1 MNYFVDVVL
10 PIPVNQLFTYEIN
23 KAEFSFIK
31 KGMRVAVPFGKK
43 KIYTSIVYSI
53 HTDLPIGYDIKPIFQ
68 IIDEKPLVNDIQLK
82 FWDWISKYY
91 MCSIGD
97 VMRASI
103 PSVLLLEGETVIS
116 KSESNNVNEIDL
128 DDEEF
133 LIMQALDMQ
142 SSLKIDEIS
151 SILNKKNIFNHL
163 ESLSSK
169 NLISINESLT
179 SKYKPK
185 FSRCLK
191 LSDSFLDKTS
201 INELKNNL
209 KRSPKQLQVLNTF
222 LSYSID
228 NDLIEI
234 KDLKNISN
242 ASSAIIK
249 KMIEKEIFLESYI
262 QIDRIQT
269 KINQDRKKIE
279 LNDNQTNAFNHIID
293 SFSKKKYCFI

>member
-68 IIDEKPLVNDIQLK
+68 IIDEKPLVNDVQLK

-133 LIMQALDMQ
+133 LIMQALDM
-142 SSLKIDEIS
+142 K
-151 SILNKKNIFNHL
+151 
-163 ESLSSK
+163 
-169 NLISINESLT
+169 
-179 SKYKPK
+179 
-185 FSRCLK
+185 
-191 LSDSFLDKTS
+191 
-201 INELKNNL
+201 
-209 KRSPKQLQVLNTF
+209 
-222 LSYSID
+222 
-228 NDLIEI
+228 
-234 KDLKNISN
+234 
-242 ASSAIIK
+242 
-249 KMIEKEIFLESYI
+249 
-262 QIDRIQT
+262 
-269 KINQDRKKIE
+269 
-279 LNDNQTNAFNHIID
+279 
-293 SFSKKKYCFI
+293 